1 MSFVLS
7 GNIFKKSVL
16 LSIAMLLSVFVT
28 LFGFKVTFVVEV
40 PTYTP
45 FDDDV
50 YIAGTFNN
58 WNPKDE
64 RYKLE
69 RAGEVYTITLE
80 LNGPIEFKFTRGSW
94 ETVEKGQKGQEIPN
108 RVLNVDKDMV
118 VNITVNHWR
127 DFVEKQQA
135 GLRKTYTGNIKLIK
149 DFYSPE
155 LGNKRDIIIY
165 LPPDYETSDERYP
178 VLYMHDGQNIFD
190 ASTSFSGVEWGADES
205 AEELIKKGLMRPII
219 IVGIYYTGAERINE
233 YSPWVDSSYG
243 GGKGD
248 LYAKFIVNTLKPYID
263 EHFRTLPD
271 RENTAIM
278 GSSMGGLISLYIG
291 FEYNDVFSKI
301 GAMSPSV
308 WFANRKLVEYVR
320 NAQVE
325 DFTMVYVDIGTAEG
339 SNPVDRL
346 NDAREL
352 YKVLLQKENLEVFYI
367 EDRGAPHS
375 ESAWARRLPEVL
387 LYFFGKE

>member
-1 MSFVLS
+1 MNSNLLRDFIKRSLYFVL
-7 GNIFKKSVL
+7 FMVL
-16 LSIAMLLSVFVT
+16 GSFTTI
-28 LFGFKVTFVVEV
+28 FGFKVTFVVEV

-45 FDDDV
+45 FDDEI

-58 WNPKDE
+58 WNPGDPKYRLVKSGDT
-64 RYKLE
+64 
-69 RAGEVYTITLE
+69 YTITLE
-80 LNGPIEFKFTRGSW
+80 LSGLIEYKFTRGSW
-94 ETVEKGQKGQEIPN
+94 ETVEKGQRGQEIPN

-165 LPPDYETSDERYP
+165 LPPDYETSNERYP

-190 ASTSFSGVEWGADES
+190 ASTSFSGVEWGADET
-205 AEELIKKGLMRPII
+205 AEDLIKKGLIRPII
-219 IVGIYYTGAERINE
+219 IVGIYNTGAERINE
-233 YSPWVDSSYG
+233 YSPWVDSNYG
-243 GGKGD
+243 GGKGES
-248 LYAKFIVNTLKPYID
+248 YAKFIVNTLKPYID

-271 RENTAIM
+271 RENTAIL

-291 FEYNDVFSKI
+291 FEYNDVFSKV

-308 WFANRKLVEYVR
+308 WFADRRLVEYMKTAEVK
-320 NAQVE
+320 
-325 DFTMVYVDIGTAEG
+325 DFTMIYIDMGTAEG
-339 SNPVDRL
+339 SKPEVYL

-352 YKVLLQKENLEVFYI
+352 YKILLGKQNLDVMYL

-375 ESAWARRLPEVL
+375 ESAWARRFPEAL
-387 LYFFGKE
+387 LYFFGK

>member
-1 MSFVLS
+1 
-7 GNIFKKSVL
+7 
-16 LSIAMLLSVFVT
+16 
-28 LFGFKVTFVVEV
+28 
-40 PTYTP
+40 
-45 FDDDV
+45 
-50 YIAGTFNN
+50 
-58 WNPKDE
+58 
-64 RYKLE
+64 
-69 RAGEVYTITLE
+69 
-80 LNGPIEFKFTRGSW
+80 
-94 ETVEKGQKGQEIPN
+94 ETVEKGQRGQEIPN
-108 RVLNVDKDMV
+108 RVLNVDRDMV

-165 LPPDYETSDERYP
+165 LPPDYETSNERYP

-190 ASTSFSGVEWGADES
+190 ASTSFSGVEWGADET
-205 AEELIKKGLMRPII
+205 AEDLIKKGLIRPII
-219 IVGIYYTGAERINE
+219 IVGIYNTGAERMNE
-233 YSPWVDSSYG
+233 YSPWVDSNYG

-248 LYAKFIVNTLKPYID
+248 SYAKFIVNTLKPYID
-263 EHFRTLPD
+263 ENFRTLSD

-291 FEYNDVFSKI
+291 FEYNDVFSKV

-308 WFANRKLVEYVR
+308 WFANRRLIDYIKSAE
-320 NAQVE
+320 AKA
-325 DFTMVYVDIGTAEG
+325 FTMIYVDMGTAEG
-339 SNPVDRL
+339 SNPEAHL

-352 YKVLLQKENLEVFYI
+352 YKVLITKENLDVMYV

-375 ESAWARRLPEVL
+375 ESAWARRLSEAL
-387 LYFFGKE
+387 LYFFGK

>member
-1 MSFVLS
+1 MKWKLPGTFIKRWVLFVL
-7 GNIFKKSVL
+7 FMVL
-16 LSIAMLLSVFVT
+16 GSFTTI
-28 LFGFKVTFVVEV
+28 FGFKVTFIVEV

-45 FDDDV
+45 FDDDI

-58 WNPKDE
+58 WNPGDPKHRLVRSGDT
-64 RYKLE
+64 
-69 RAGEVYTITLE
+69 YTITLE
-80 LNGPIEFKFTRGSW
+80 LSGPIEYKFTRGSW
-94 ETVEKGQKGQEIPN
+94 ETVEKGQRGQEIPN
-108 RVLNVDKDMV
+108 RVLNVDRDMV

-165 LPPDYETSDERYP
+165 LPPDYETSNERYP

-190 ASTSFSGVEWGADES
+190 ASTSFSGVEWGADET
-205 AEELIKKGLMRPII
+205 AEDLIKKGLIRPII
-219 IVGIYYTGAERINE
+219 IVGIYNTGAERMNE
-233 YSPWVDSSYG
+233 YSPWVDSNYG

-248 LYAKFIVNTLKPYID
+248 SYAKFIVNTLKPYID
-263 EHFRTLPD
+263 ENFRTLSD

-291 FEYNDVFSKI
+291 FEYNDVFSKV

-308 WFANRKLVEYVR
+308 WFANRRLIDYIKSAE
-320 NAQVE
+320 AKA
-325 DFTMVYVDIGTAEG
+325 FTMIYVDMGTAEG
-339 SNPVDRL
+339 SNPEARL

-352 YKVLLQKENLEVFYI
+352 YKVLLTKENLDVMYV

-375 ESAWARRLPEVL
+375 ESAWARRLPEAL
-387 LYFFGKE
+387 LYFFGK

>member
-1 MSFVLS
+1 MKWKLPGTFIKRGLLFVL
-7 GNIFKKSVL
+7 FMVL
-16 LSIAMLLSVFVT
+16 GSFTTI
-28 LFGFKVTFVVEV
+28 FGFKVTFIVEV

-45 FDDDV
+45 FDDDI

-58 WNPKDE
+58 WNPGDPKHRLVRSGDT
-64 RYKLE
+64 
-69 RAGEVYTITLE
+69 YTITLE
-80 LNGPIEFKFTRGSW
+80 LSGPIEYKFTRGSW
-94 ETVEKGQKGQEIPN
+94 ETVEKGQRGQEIPN
-108 RVLNVDKDMV
+108 RVLNVDRDMV

-165 LPPDYETSDERYP
+165 LPPDYETSNERYP

-190 ASTSFSGVEWGADES
+190 ASTSFSGVEWGADET
-205 AEELIKKGLMRPII
+205 AEDLIKKGLIRPII
-219 IVGIYYTGAERINE
+219 IVGIYNTGAERMNE
-233 YSPWVDSSYG
+233 YSPWVDSNYG

-248 LYAKFIVNTLKPYID
+248 SYAKFIVNTLKPYID
-263 EHFRTLPD
+263 ENFRTLSD

-291 FEYNDVFSKI
+291 FEYNDVFSKV

-308 WFANRKLVEYVR
+308 WFANRRLIDYIKSAE
-320 NAQVE
+320 AKA
-325 DFTMVYVDIGTAEG
+325 FTMIYVDMGTAEG
-339 SNPVDRL
+339 SNPEAHL

-352 YKVLLQKENLEVFYI
+352 YKVLITKENLDVMYV

-375 ESAWARRLPEVL
+375 ESAWARRLPEAL
-387 LYFFGKE
+387 LYFFGK

>member
-219 IVGIYYTGAERINE
+219 IVGIYNTGAERINE